1 MRLILSIL
9 MLVAV
14 VAGFAFFIVPHYNS
28 ISALRAQQADYETIL
43 TNARQLKQESNALVT
58 KYNSFDPV
66 QLGELTT
73 MLPSNP
79 ENMKL
84 ILALQNVA
92 SQNGM
97 VLQNVK
103 IDDPDVDA
111 AAQNSRPGAGASSDL
126 GTLTIDF
133 SMAGPYAS
141 FTSFIKTIERSLRM
155 LEIQKVSFAVSD
167 PKSQSY
173 QYTVSIKTYWLK

>member
-9 MLVAV
+9 MLVAAI
-14 VAGFAFFIVPHYNS
+14 AGFAVFIVPHYNN
-28 ISALRAQQADYETIL
+28 ISALRAQEADYQTVL
-43 TNARQLKQESNALVT
+43 TNAHQLKQESNALVT
-58 KYNSFDPV
+58 KYNSFDPI
-66 QLGELTT
+66 QLGELQTI
-73 MLPSNP
+73 LPSNP

-103 IDDPDVDA
+103 IDDPT
-111 AAQNSRPGAGASSDL
+111 NSQGSGSSGRPGATSSDL
-126 GTLTIDF
+126 GTLTINF
-133 SMAGPYAS
+133 SLAGPYDS

-155 LEIQKVSFAVSD
+155 LEITNISFAVSD
-167 PKSQSY
+167 PKSQNY
-173 QYTVSIKTYWLK
+173 QYTVSVKTYWLK